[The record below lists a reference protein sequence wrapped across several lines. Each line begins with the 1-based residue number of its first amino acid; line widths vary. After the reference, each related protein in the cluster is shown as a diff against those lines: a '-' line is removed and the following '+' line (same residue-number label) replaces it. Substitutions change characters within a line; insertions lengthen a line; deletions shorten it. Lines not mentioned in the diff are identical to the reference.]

1 MLVVQAHVIRGG
13 AKKNAQDKARRKMQ
27 EDLETGRDEPE
38 FGGDSEQN
46 TAAAFYS
53 TGSD

>member
-1 MLVVQAHVIRGG
+1 
-13 AKKNAQDKARRKMQ
+13 MQ

-53 TGSD
+53 TGPRFWCKNFGFKNGFEIGFRYHFDFF

>member
-1 MLVVQAHVIRGG
+1 
-13 AKKNAQDKARRKMQ
+13 MQ